1 MQVTDGK
8 LQSKSNAF
16 RTLSAVVRKAMKDKL
31 ANVFLNSLSTFQ
43 TVIDGFS
50 SQVGNKEIQVRT
62 SACCYHCFLWSMCS
76 APSRL

>member
-1 MQVTDGK
+1 MCNTHVSIHAHVQVTDGK
-8 LQSKSNAF
+8 LQGKSNAF

-50 SQVGNKEIQVRT
+50 SQVGNKEIQVRG
-62 SACCYHCFLWSMCS
+62 SSFSLQVK
-76 APSRL
+76 